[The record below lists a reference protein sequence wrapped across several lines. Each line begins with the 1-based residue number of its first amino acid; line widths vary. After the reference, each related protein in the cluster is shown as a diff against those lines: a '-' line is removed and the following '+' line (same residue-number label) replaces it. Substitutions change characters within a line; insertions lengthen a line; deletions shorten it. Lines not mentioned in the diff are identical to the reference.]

1 MSNVITAIL
10 QVSVLLLN
18 CKVLSKRISFLV
30 KSFQWELICS
40 RSHLKALS
48 QAAYLAGLLIGS
60 FAFSSISDHFGRK
73 IALFLSIAILVSTS
87 FVESAEQNI
96 LDIKSLVFAYGQTA
110 RQDESF
116 QDDVN
121 DGRTLAPKSN
131 MSPAFFLGYILINM
145 SLNRTNSH
153 HS

>member
-1 MSNVITAIL
+1 M
-10 QVSVLLLN
+10 
-18 CKVLSKRISFLV
+18 
-30 KSFQWELICS
+30 
-40 RSHLKALS
+40 KALS

-73 IALFLSIAILVSTS
+73 IAVFLSIAILVSTS

-121 DGRTLAPKSN
+121 DGRTLATN
-131 MSPAFFLGYILINM
+131 MSPALILGYILINM